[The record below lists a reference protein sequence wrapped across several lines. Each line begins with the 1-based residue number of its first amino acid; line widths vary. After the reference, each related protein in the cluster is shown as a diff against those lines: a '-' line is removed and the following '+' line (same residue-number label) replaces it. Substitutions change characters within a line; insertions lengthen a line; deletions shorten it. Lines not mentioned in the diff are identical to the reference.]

1 MNMRKGKFKIF
12 PFFQVKKDNKGLKDA
27 YEDYF
32 IEKFQPSLNVLTEH
46 YAILCNIANPTSL

>member
-1 MNMRKGKFKIF
+1 MRKGKFKIF